1 MNKKLVILAAAGFTL
16 VSAVAY
22 AQMNREGS
30 GHTDHQ
36 GMGHSSE
43 TMGPG
48 MMRQMH
54 GMMHGGGMHGMRG
67 GMGHG
72 GTGHGG
78 MDHGGASPDQH
89 SGSQPKGDTS
99 PSSLAFNG
107 INAKMHESMNIT
119 FTGNAD
125 VDFVKGMIPHHQGA
139 IDMAKTVMAF
149 GKNPEIRKLAEDI
162 VRAQESEIA
171 MMKAWLEK
179 SAR

>member
-1 MNKKLVILAAAGFTL
+1 MKKKLAILAAAGLTL
-16 VSAVAY
+16 VSAAAY
-22 AQMNREGS
+22 AQMS
-30 GHTDHQ
+30 HQ
-36 GMGHSSE
+36 GS
-43 TMGPG
+43 TMKAQGDMTGPG
-48 MMRQMH
+48 MMQQMH
-54 GMMHGGGMHGMRG
+54 GMMHGGGMQGHMQGMR
-67 GMGHG
+67 HG
-72 GTGHGG
+72 GGAEHG
-78 MDHGGASPDQH
+78 AAT
-89 SGSQPKGDTS
+89 QPKGDTS

-107 INAKMHESMNIT
+107 INSKMHESMNIT

>member
-1 MNKKLVILAAAGFTL
+1 MNKKLVILAAVGFTL

-22 AQMNREGS
+22 AQMNRQGS
-30 GHTDHQ
+30 GPTDHQ

-67 GMGHG
+67 GM
-72 GTGHGG
+72 GHGG

-171 MMKAWLEK
+171 MMKGWLEK
-179 SAR
+179 SAQSAR